1 MDYSGSFT
9 RLRLFAMGDETS
21 EGAFFQLK
29 RSHFMRRF
37 CFLPII
43 LVLCSAAAFAQG
55 GAKKSAA
62 PRFSSVYTNF
72 DKDCRDAVPESK
84 MNPGTDVPGTC
95 KGYGG
100 YRVALD
106 YSAMATSIVV
116 VRGRNRDESIS
127 LGMMSISA
135 PEKGS
140 KLEWRLANGK
150 PFAVIF
156 RMPKYGEQGDSS
168 DPFANKIGE
177 TLIIK
182 GLKGHESIDLEVDV
196 KTTPNPNEKARQLA
210 DSNYK

>member
-1 MDYSGSFT
+1 
-9 RLRLFAMGDETS
+9 
-21 EGAFFQLK
+21 
-29 RSHFMRRF
+29 MRRF
-37 CFLPII
+37 CFLTII
-43 LVLCSAAAFAQG
+43 LVLCSAAVFAQA

-84 MNPGTDVPGTC
+84 VHPGTDVPGTC

-106 YSAMATSIVV
+106 YSAMATSMVI
-116 VRGRNRDESIS
+116 VRGKNRDESIS
-127 LGMMSISA
+127 LGMMSLTA

-140 KLEWRLANGK
+140 KLEWRLANGN

-156 RMPKYGEQGDSS
+156 RMPKYGEMGENSN
-168 DPFANKIGE
+168 PFANKIGE
-177 TLIIK
+177 TLIVK
-182 GLKGHESIDLEVDV
+182 GLKGYEGIDLEVDV

-210 DSNYK
+210 DSHYK